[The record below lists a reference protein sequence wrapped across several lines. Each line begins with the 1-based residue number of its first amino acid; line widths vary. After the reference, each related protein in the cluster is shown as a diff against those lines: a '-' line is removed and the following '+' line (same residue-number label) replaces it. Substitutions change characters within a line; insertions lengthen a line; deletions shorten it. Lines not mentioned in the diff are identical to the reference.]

1 MKYPIVEVAQT
12 DLTID
17 VCTIVAPC
25 RHEARLTTSQGAF
38 LAVCDCQPGRNRTG
52 GATVRVDFFPDGDA
66 EPLGGLSLYA
76 MNEEFDFNRL
86 YGAWLEFEILFGKEG
101 KTSGFWWL
109 DDFRKNRDNP
119 KAAAL
124 NLSAIASA
132 FFRAESNGIFRSIP
146 GFYMFP
152 AAYGPSSETLRLKI
166 VAQYAKY
173 MGCEDV
179 PGARYL
185 KYLPLFRRS

>member
-1 MKYPIVEVAQT
+1 M
-12 DLTID
+12 D
-17 VCTIVAPC
+17 VCTIVYPC
-25 RHEARLTTSQGAF
+25 KYETRLATSHGVIRAIS
-38 LAVCDCQPGRNRTG
+38 DCQPGKNRTG
-52 GATVRVDFFPDGDA
+52 GTTVRVDFFPDGEA

-109 DDFRKNRDNP
+109 DDFRKNTNNP

-124 NLSAIASA
+124 NLSAIAGA
-132 FFRAESNGIFRSIP
+132 FFRAESNRIFRSIP

-166 VAQYAKY
+166 VAQYARH

-185 KYLPLFRRS
+185 KYLPLFRRP